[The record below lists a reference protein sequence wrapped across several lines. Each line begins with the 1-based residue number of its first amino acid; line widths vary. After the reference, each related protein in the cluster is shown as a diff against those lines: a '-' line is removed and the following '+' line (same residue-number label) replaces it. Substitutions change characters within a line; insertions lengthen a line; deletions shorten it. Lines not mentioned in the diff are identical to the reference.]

1 MMVCATELR
10 GTCNGALKGITSDQQ
25 HQCHLFRSE
34 GKQSQ
39 GSSQPPLFEFAF
51 PVTCAGQDRQG
62 CSEIPLPLRGGRQI
76 NCLTIPSGQTCMLL
90 ARDLTN
96 RPLSEHSTRH
106 SPPAQAVLCN
116 SQKKKKKRNKGK
128 KSDVILIAHPSLQKP
143 PETGGINLK
152 TTQCYHHPSR
162 RHPNA
167 TPPCSLFCKPLS
179 QCFFSLLNR
188 QQRFASLCVKKHK
201 VVGIFLSL
209 TFFGSLNGKILANE
223 TLINGK
229 S

>member
-1 MMVCATELR
+1 MVLSKASRRTSNTNVIYSEVRESRAR
-10 GTCNGALKGITSDQQ
+10 GVPSHHCSSLPSLSPVRDRTGKDAPRSHCLSVGGDKSTASLFQVDKLACCWHGISQTDRCLSTAPGTRPQ
-25 HQCHLFRSE
+25 HRLCF
-34 GKQSQ
+34 
-39 GSSQPPLFEFAF
+39 
-51 PVTCAGQDRQG
+51 VT
-62 CSEIPLPLRGGRQI
+62 
-76 NCLTIPSGQTCMLL
+76 
-90 ARDLTN
+90 AR
-96 RPLSEHSTRH
+96 
-106 SPPAQAVLCN
+106 
-116 SQKKKKKRNKGK
+116 KKKKKRNKGK